1 MAVEADLATLSSPL
15 FKSTDTAA
23 CTWLIGGSNN
33 CQKLL
38 SCEINDNVMMMMMMM
53 MMIPCDVF

>member
-23 CTWLIGGSNN
+23 CTWLIGGYNN
-33 CQKLL
+33 CQKTL
-38 SCEINDNVMMMMMMM
+38 SCEMNDNVM